1 MANTKSI
8 QKITDF
14 IREKDEA
21 VSISEIVVG
30 AGLRW
35 KTVKDVLEFLEDTNQ
50 VIILSS
56 GKTTLIQFKQEVENA
71 TANY

>member
-8 QKITDF
+8 KKITDF
-14 IREKDEA
+14 IREKDGA

-35 KTVKDVLEFLEDTNQ
+35 KTVKDVLGFLDDTNQ
-50 VIILSS
+50 ILILSS
-56 GKTTLIQFKQEVENA
+56 GKTTLIQFKQEAENA
-71 TANY
+71 TTN